1 MKWPAKINPSE
12 KKMNNN
18 HGIPS
23 HLFTVQY
30 PDKTY
35 SWTVGTRMGQ
45 FISEIETL
53 YGARD
58 TTWTLLGFEF
68 NEGRPNIRFSGYPA
82 RRQIIIRLGEKAF
95 KSAPHAIYQLAH
107 ECIHL
112 LAPVVDGDAPV
123 LEEGLATMYSEDK
136 VKALYPSPQDSICTS
151 MQNYIDAAARVRELL
166 QLEPNA
172 IRKLRA
178 VEPDFYRMTEH
189 TFADAGLAHISQPLM
204 AELLR
209 TF

>member
-1 MKWPAKINPSE
+1 
-12 KKMNNN
+12 MNNN
-18 HGIPS
+18 HGIPD
-23 HLFTVQY
+23 HLFTVQNS
-30 PDKTY
+30 DNTY
-35 SWTVGTRMGQ
+35 SWTLGTRMGQ
-45 FISEIETL
+45 FLAEIETL

-68 NEGRPNIRFSGYPA
+68 NEGRPNIRFSGYPV

-95 KSAPHAIYQLAH
+95 KSAPQAIYQLAH

-112 LAPVVDGDAPV
+112 LAPVVGGDAPV

-136 VKALYPSPQDSICTS
+136 VKALYPSPQDAIRTS
-151 MQNYIDAAARVRELL
+151 SQNYIDAAARVRELL
-166 QLEPNA
+166 QLEPDA

-178 VEPDFYRMTEH
+178 VEPDFYRMTER
-189 TFADAGLAHISQPLM
+189 TFADAGLDQIPRPLM

>member
-1 MKWPAKINPSE
+1 
-12 KKMNNN
+12 MNNN
-18 HGIPS
+18 HGIPD
-23 HLFTVQY
+23 HLFTVQNS
-30 PDKTY
+30 DNTY
-35 SWTVGTRMGQ
+35 SWTLGTRMGQ
-45 FISEIETL
+45 FLSETETL

-68 NEGRPNIRFSGYPA
+68 NEGRPNIYFPGYPA

-95 KSAPHAIYQLAH
+95 KSAPQAIYQLAH

-112 LAPVVDGDAPV
+112 LAPVVGGDAPV

-136 VKALYPSPQDSICTS
+136 VKALYPSPQDAIRTS
-151 MQNYIDAAARVRELL
+151 SQNYMDAAARVRELL
-166 QLEPNA
+166 QL
-172 IRKLRA
+172 
-178 VEPDFYRMTEH
+178 EPDFYRMTEH
-189 TFADAGLAHISQPLM
+189 TFADAGLDQIPQPLV

>member
-1 MKWPAKINPSE
+1 
-12 KKMNNN
+12 MNNKY
-18 HGIPS
+18 GIPD

-30 PDKTY
+30 SDKTY
-35 SWTVGTRMGQ
+35 SWTLGTRMGQ
-45 FISEIETL
+45 FISETETL

-58 TTWTLLGFEF
+58 TTWTLLGIEF

-95 KSAPHAIYQLAH
+95 ESAPQAIYQLAH

-112 LAPVVDGDAPV
+112 LAPVVNGEAPV
-123 LEEGLATMYSEDK
+123 LEEGLATVYSEDK
-136 VKALYPSPQDSICTS
+136 VQSLYPSPQDAIRTS
-151 MQNYIDAAARVRELL
+151 LQIYIDAAARVRELL
-166 QLEPNA
+166 QIEPDA
-172 IRKLRA
+172 IRLLRA
-178 VEPDFYRMTEH
+178 VEPDFYRMTEQ
-189 TFADAGLAHISQPLM
+189 TFADAGLDQVPHPLI